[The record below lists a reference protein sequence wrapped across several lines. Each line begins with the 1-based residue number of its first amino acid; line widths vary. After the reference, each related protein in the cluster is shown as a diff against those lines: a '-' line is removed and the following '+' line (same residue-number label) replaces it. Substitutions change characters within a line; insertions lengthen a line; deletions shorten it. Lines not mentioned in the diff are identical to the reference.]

1 MIFVRRLGQTYAFVV
16 VAAIFL
22 ALLVS
27 AGSRG
32 APGVL
37 ILPLEEAFGWTRAE
51 ISFAAAVG
59 IFLYGLVGPFS
70 VAVMDRFGIR
80 RTLIGALALLSAAMG
95 LSLFMSA
102 PWHLLLT
109 VGVMAGL
116 ASGCMAVTLG
126 AYTVNRWFAA
136 HRGLAMGVL
145 TSATATGTLI
155 FVPGMAALA
164 EAGGWHYVVAAVA
177 LAPAALIPVVYFF
190 VPERPASV
198 GLRRYGATEAD
209 AEPVRP
215 GEGPLHTAISSLL
228 MAVRTRVFWYLFATF
243 FICGFTT
250 NGLVG
255 THLIALCGDNGIPE
269 VQAAGLL
276 AMMGVFDLIGTTLSG
291 WLTDRYDPR
300 KLLFVYYGFRGLS
313 LIYLPFSDFSF
324 YSLTLFAV
332 FYGLDWIATVPP
344 TLRLTNEA
352 FGDRKG
358 PIIFGWIVAGHQL
371 GAASAAFFAGT
382 MRSLQGDYL
391 MAFVIAGTTGVI
403 AAVIALYIR
412 PDRTAAAA

>member
-1 MIFVRRLGQTYAFVV
+1 MLLARRLGQNYAFVV
-16 VAAIFL
+16 VAVIF
-22 ALLVS
+22 ACLLVS

-37 ILPLEEAFGWTRAE
+37 ILPLEEAFGWSRAQ
-51 ISFAAAVG
+51 ISLGAAVG
-59 IFLYGLVGPFS
+59 IFLYGLVGPFA
-70 VAVMDRFGIR
+70 VALMDRFGLR
-80 RTLIGALALLSAAMG
+80 RTLIGALALLSAAML
-95 LSLFMSA
+95 LSTQMSA
-102 PWHLLLT
+102 PWHFMLT

-116 ASGCMAVTLG
+116 ASGCMAVVLG
-126 AYTVNRWFAA
+126 AFVTNRWFAR

-155 FVPGMAALA
+155 FVPGMAALSSID
-164 EAGGWHYVVAAVA
+164 WRYVVLAVA
-177 LAPAALIPVVYFF
+177 VAPALLIPLVYFF

-198 GLRRYGATEAD
+198 GLRRYGATEDD
-209 AEPVRP
+209 AEPSLP
-215 GEGPLHTAISSLL
+215 PEGPLAAALGAL
-228 MAVRTRVFWYLFATF
+228 GRAVRTRVFWYLFATF

-276 AMMGVFDLIGTTLSG
+276 AAMGVFDLIGTTLSG

-300 KLLFVYYGFRGLS
+300 KLLFVYYGLRGLS
-313 LIYLPFSDFSF
+313 LIYLPFSSFSF
-324 YSLTLFAV
+324 YELSIFAV

-352 FGDRKG
+352 FGDRAG
-358 PIIFGWIVAGHQL
+358 PLVFGWIVAGHQV
-371 GAASAAFFAGT
+371 GAASAAFLAGYL
-382 MRSLQGDYL
+382 RSVQGDYL
-391 MAFVIAGTTGVI
+391 MAFVIAGATGI
-403 AAVIALYIR
+403 MAAVIALMIR
-412 PDRTAAAA
+412 PRTAAVTA